1 MFHRDLI
8 RGHNKKGGGTLLTKE
23 QKRKSVEKLRD
34 QFKQSP
40 IVVLLDYRGLDVEKI
55 SILRRK
61 LSESGGHMQVCK
73 NTLIKVA
80 LDESENANEEF
91 YGYLKGPN
99 AALYVNEEGDPMAVL
114 KALVKFAKEN
124 NMPKIKAGLFEG
136 EVYDEQGVI
145 ELSKLPSR
153 TELLGMLA
161 NVLQAPITGLAA
173 SLNNI
178 ILKLPYAL
186 NAIKDKKES

>member
-1 MFHRDLI
+1 M
-8 RGHNKKGGGTLLTKE
+8 LTRE
-23 QKRKSVEKLRD
+23 QKRQIVEKLRD
-34 QFKQSP
+34 HFKQSP

-55 SILRRK
+55 SNLRRK
-61 LSESGGHMQVCK
+61 LYESGGHMQVCK

-80 LDESENANEEF
+80 LDESENANDEF

-99 AALYVNEEGDPMAVL
+99 AALYVEEDGDPMAVL

-124 NMPKIKAGLFEG
+124 DMPKIKAGLFEG
-136 EVYDEQGVI
+136 EVYDEEGVK
-145 ELSKLPSR
+145 ELSKMPSR

-186 NAIKDKKES
+186 NAIKEKKES

>member
-1 MFHRDLI
+1 M
-8 RGHNKKGGGTLLTKE
+8 LTRE
-23 QKRKSVEKLRD
+23 QKREIVDKLRD
-34 QFKQSP
+34 HFKKTP
-40 IVVLLDYRGLDVEKI
+40 IVVLLDYRGLNVEKI
-55 SILRRK
+55 SNLRRR
-61 LSESGGHMQVCK
+61 LYESGGHMQVCK

-80 LDESENANEEF
+80 LDESEKANDEF
-91 YGYLKGPN
+91 YGYLTGPN
-99 AALYVNEEGDPMAVL
+99 AALYVEEDGDPMTVL
-114 KALVKFAKEN
+114 KALVKFVKETE
-124 NMPKIKAGLFEG
+124 MPKIKAGLFEG

-153 TELLGMLA
+153 TELLGMVA

-186 NAIKDKKES
+186 TAVKEKKEA